1 GKGAVLSTS
10 RIDSTTDP
18 VVIKI
23 VDEDEWEEEEEENLH
38 GSIEDH
44 DNILPLLYSFK
55 DKRKGRGKTLMDI
68 VAKFPARMIP
78 EEIVRNVDAEVIRG
92 LMHL

>member
-1 GKGAVLSTS
+1 MNGGKGAVLSTS

-23 VDEDEWEEEEEENLH
+23 VDEDEWEEEEENLH

-44 DNILPLLYSFK
+44 DSILPLRYSFK
-55 DKRKGRGKTLMDI
+55 DKRKG
-68 VAKFPARMIP
+68 
-78 EEIVRNVDAEVIRG
+78 
-92 LMHL
+92 